1 MAIGSYL
8 KGLRKK
14 AGYTIR
20 DVVEMTCDEI
30 DKTTISRIERDERG
44 LSFKAAFYFSE
55 IYGIDLNEMAKKM
68 LGSKARVKKIKIV
81 KKTPGRKKGS
91 GKKS

>member
-14 AGYTIR
+14 AGLTIR
-20 DVVEMTCDEI
+20 DVVEMSGDEI

-44 LSFKAAFYFSE
+44 LSLKAAFFFSE
-55 IYGIDLNEMAKKM
+55 IYEVSIEELAKKM
-68 LGSKARVKKIKIV
+68 LGAKARVRKLKAPKKKA
-81 KKTPGRKKGS
+81 KK
-91 GKKS
+91 